1 MRRDSVPAYHHSY
14 EYVRVAARSLVVL
27 PLMLGMLLLC
37 PVVALSPTWV
47 AARPLLLTK
56 TRAAAVALLM
66 SPTSSINQAFLN
78 YVFVRGID
86 EDTGVQLID
95 CLAKGAYHRA
105 GDLMDA
111 NPDTIRTS
119 MHNLGVVE
127 SHQDAICRWHTK
139 QLQEAEQL
147 QETERLQETDK
158 LQARD
163 RPLPGSTCTLDSR
176 PGRQTPLS

>member
-1 MRRDSVPAYHHSY
+1 M
-14 EYVRVAARSLVVL
+14 
-27 PLMLGMLLLC
+27 
-37 PVVALSPTWV
+37 
-47 AARPLLLTK
+47 
-56 TRAAAVALLM
+56 
-66 SPTSSINQAFLN
+66 
-78 YVFVRGID
+78 FVRGID
-86 EDTGVQLID
+86 EDKGVQLID
-95 CLAKGAYHRA
+95 CLAKGAYHLA
-105 GDLMDA
+105 GDILDA

-147 QETERLQETDK
+147 QETKRLQETDK

-163 RPLPGSTCTLDSR
+163 RPLPGPTCTLDSR

>member
-1 MRRDSVPAYHHSY
+1 MRV
-14 EYVRVAARSLVVL
+14 VARSLVAL
-27 PLMLGMLLLC
+27 PLMLGMLLPC
-37 PVVALSPTWV
+37 QGFVVAPTWV
-47 AARPLLLTK
+47 AARPPLLPK

-66 SPTSSINQAFLN
+66 SPTTPINQAFLN
-78 YVFVRGID
+78 SVFVRGID
-86 EDTGVQLID
+86 EDKAVQLID
-95 CLAKGAYHRA
+95 YLAKGEYHLA
-105 GDLMDA
+105 GDILDA

-147 QETERLQETDK
+147 QETKRLQETDK

-163 RPLPGSTCTLDSR
+163 RPLPGPTCTLDSR